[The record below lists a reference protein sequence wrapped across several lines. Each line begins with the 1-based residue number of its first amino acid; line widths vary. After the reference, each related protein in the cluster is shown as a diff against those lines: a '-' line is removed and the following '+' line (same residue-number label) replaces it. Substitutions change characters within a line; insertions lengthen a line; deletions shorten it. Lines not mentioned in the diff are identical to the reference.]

1 MLRFALLM
9 LVAVVT
15 TCSIG
20 TSADAP
26 FPQITPVFRLQTN
39 TYEALQLQKQL
50 QSTWGESADIPD
62 SIGMFLG
69 MHGEYVPEQ
78 NQQVVIQVDFTQSGK
93 GFVQEIIYPAT
104 LDILEQLSGDDNTK
118 WITVGEYA
126 GMIQAAI
133 SGTEDEQLNSEDAI
147 AAYGEHLRKTAQGVN
162 DDPLSG
168 VLRYEFYPT
177 QLRNTYA
184 DSKLRSLIALA
195 ATLAQRRDNEEP
207 DAHAVRS
214 AGIRFLTDSGQMCLQ
229 HLDTMAVGLR
239 RDNNE
244 QSVEATIEF
253 ETTRKSPLADVFKQL
268 GQVRNRSLSYLHPA
282 HEGLAS
288 VALPLP
294 EALADPV
301 VLTRLIG
308 STPFVEEMDSSPIL
322 EAVIQRLCN
331 SCCQVG
337 RFEVLAQTVPC
348 NDKSS
353 ALAIVFPLRD
363 GQVGA
368 LSQSGIQQV
377 GITSSDF
384 HFDGG
389 AAWCL
394 TPDLMNDGGHQYS
407 LHIAES
413 ESCIAFLI
421 GTDAAHPV
429 YRDILQRDFKESPAA
444 GRYANSA
451 IAIDLPLNSE
461 WPSRLLDL
469 DDLWGQ
475 LKSNQEPKTRLAAF
489 VDVHTDKL
497 QLVTRFEDDAALF
510 GALYMELLL
519 ESALEDAFEWLFE

>member
-15 TCSIG
+15 TSSIG
-20 TSADAP
+20 TSADDP
-26 FPQITPVFRLQTN
+26 FPPINPVFRLQSN

-50 QSTWGESADIPD
+50 KSTWGESADIPD
-62 SIGMFLG
+62 SIGMFLELYG
-69 MHGEYVPEQ
+69 DNGPEHD
-78 NQQVVIQVDFTQSGK
+78 QQVVIQANFTQSKK

-104 LDILEQLSGDDNTK
+104 SPVLEELSGDKNTK
-118 WITVGEYA
+118 WITVGDYA
-126 GMIQAAI
+126 GVIHAAI
-133 SGTEDEQLNSEDAI
+133 SGTEDEEPNSEVSL

-162 DDPLSG
+162 DNPLSG

-184 DSKLRSLIALA
+184 YSKLRSLIALA

-207 DAHAVRS
+207 DAHALRS
-214 AGIRFLTDSGQMCLQ
+214 AGIRFLTDAGQMCLQ
-229 HLDTMAVGLR
+229 HLATMAVGLR
-239 RDNNE
+239 RGDNE

-253 ETTRKSPLADVFKQL
+253 ETTRKSPLTDVFKQV

-282 HEGLAS
+282 HEGLVS
-288 VALPLP
+288 VALSLP

-301 VLTRLIG
+301 VLTGLIG
-308 STPFVEEMDSSPIL
+308 SIPFVEEMDSFPIL

-353 ALAIVFPLRD
+353 ALAIVIPLRD
-363 GQVGA
+363 AQVGA

-377 GITSSDF
+377 GMASSDF

-413 ESCIAFLI
+413 ESCIAVLI
-421 GTDAAHPV
+421 GSDAAHPV
-429 YRDILQRDFKESPAA
+429 YRDILQRDFNESSAA
-444 GRYANSA
+444 RRYANSA
-451 IAIDLPLNSE
+451 IAIDMPLNSE
-461 WPSRLLDL
+461 WPSQLLDL
-469 DDLWGQ
+469 DDLWAQ
-475 LKSNQEPKTRLAAF
+475 RKSKLELKTRLTAL
-489 VDVHTDKL
+489 VDVTDSKL
-497 QLVTRFEDDAALF
+497 EVVTRFEDDAALF

>member
-26 FPQITPVFRLQTN
+26 FPPINPVFRLQSN

-62 SIGMFLG
+62 SIGMFLELYG
-69 MHGEYVPEQ
+69 DNGPEHD
-78 NQQVVIQVDFTQSGK
+78 QQVVIQLNFTQSKK

-104 LDILEQLSGDDNTK
+104 SPVLEELSGDENTK
-118 WITVGEYA
+118 WITVGDYA
-126 GMIQAAI
+126 GVIQAAI
-133 SGTEDEQLNSEDAI
+133 SGTDDEQLDSEVAF

-184 DSKLRSLIALA
+184 HSKLRSLVALA

-214 AGIRFLTDSGQMCLQ
+214 AGIRFLTDAGQMCLQ

-239 RDNNE
+239 RGDDE

-253 ETTRKSPLADVFKQL
+253 ETTRKSPLADVFKQV
-268 GQVRNRSLSYLHPA
+268 GQVRNRSFSYLHPA
-282 HEGLAS
+282 HAGLAS

-301 VLTRLIG
+301 VLSELIG
-308 STPFVEEMDSSPIL
+308 STPFVEVDSFPIL
-322 EAVIQRLCN
+322 EAVIQGLCN

-348 NDKSS
+348 NDKTS
-353 ALAIVFPLRD
+353 ALATVFPLRD

-368 LSQSGIQQV
+368 LSQSSIQQV
-377 GITSSDF
+377 AITSSDF

-394 TPDLMNDGGHQYS
+394 TPDLMNDDGHQYS

-413 ESCIAFLI
+413 ENCIAFLI

-429 YRDILQRDFKESPAA
+429 YRDILQRDFNEPPAA
-444 GRYANSA
+444 RRYANSA
-451 IAIDLPLNSE
+451 IAIDLPLDSE

-469 DDLWGQ
+469 DDLWVQ
-475 LKSNQEPKTRLAAF
+475 IKSNQEPKTRLTTF
-489 VDVHTDKL
+489 VDVHADKL
-497 QLVTRFEDDAALF
+497 EVVTRFEDDAALF